1 MSSRAAFP
9 VRSLAVKA
17 SPSHAVE
24 RPCCSM
30 SAMKSGSSADGKAPP
45 MVMLADTRSAMIR
58 LLKMMVG
65 GKRGRVQ
72 PARARPSRSLRER
85 FVPGIGIRLGGP
97 GRLDLGMGGYGA
109 DAAPRGVGG
118 RREAQPFRPQALD
131 PGPPVSTIKMV
142 ADDAL
147 QGIGLFARIGGGS
160 RLSRHLG
167 DDPRQH
173 FAVRSDDHTTRLNSS
188 H

>member
-1 MSSRAAFP
+1 MRHEFKGGVPGQVAGGEGFAIPFGG
-9 VRSLAVKA
+9 KA
-17 SPSHAVE
+17 LLFDE
-24 RPCCSM
+24 RDE
-30 SAMKSGSSADGKAPP
+30 SGSSADGKAPP

-118 RREAQPFRPQALD
+118 RREAQ
-131 PGPPVSTIKMV
+131 
-142 ADDAL
+142 
-147 QGIGLFARIGGGS
+147 IGRA
-160 RLSRHLG
+160 
-167 DDPRQH
+167 Q
-173 FAVRSDDHTTRLNSS
+173 V
-188 H
+188 